1 MALWTPNAGEL
12 QLLDKMLK
20 DALSTN
26 ENYLLKLYS
35 NNYTPD
41 DNSVTASFTQSTFT
55 GYAGRTLTRSGWNSA
70 VTVGSK
76 AETSYGTGPQSWTC
90 GATGGTVY
98 GYYVEAVNSGITLWA
113 ERFSTSRVLANG
125 DVLNITPK
133 FTLNREA
140 T

>member
-1 MALWTPNAGEL
+1 MPLWTPNAGEL
-12 QLLDKMLK
+12 QLLDKMMK

-26 ENYLLKLYS
+26 ENYLLKLYT
-35 NNYTPD
+35 NDYTPD
-41 DNSVTASFTQSTFT
+41 DNAVTASFTQATFT
-55 GYAGRTLTRSGWNSA
+55 NYAGRTLVRSSWNSA
-70 VTVGSK
+70 VTVANK

-90 GATGGTVY
+90 GATGQTVY
-98 GYYVEAVNSGITLWA
+98 GYYVEAITSAVTLWA
-113 ERFSTSRVLANG
+113 ERFSTARVLANG

>member
-1 MALWTPNAGEL
+1 MALLTPNLGEL

-41 DNSVTASFTQSTFT
+41 DNSVSASFTQCTFT
-55 GYAGRTLTRSGWNSA
+55 NYAARTLTRASWNSA
-70 VTVGSK
+70 VTVGGK
-76 AETSYGTGPQSWTC
+76 AETSYGTGPNSWTC
-90 GATGGTVY
+90 GATGQTVY
-98 GYYVEAVNSGITLWA
+98 GYYVDAITSGVTLWA

-133 FTLNREA
+133 FTLEKE
-140 T
+140 

>member
-1 MALWTPNAGEL
+1 MALLTPNLGEL

-41 DNSVTASFTQSTFT
+41 DNSVSASFTQCTFT
-55 GYAGRTLTRSGWNSA
+55 NYAARTLTRASWNSA
-70 VTVGSK
+70 VTVGGK
-76 AETSYGTGPQSWTC
+76 AETSYGTGPNSWTC
-90 GATGGTVY
+90 GATGQTVY
-98 GYYVEAVNSGITLWA
+98 GYYVDALTSGVTLWA

-133 FTLNREA
+133 FTLEKE
-140 T
+140 